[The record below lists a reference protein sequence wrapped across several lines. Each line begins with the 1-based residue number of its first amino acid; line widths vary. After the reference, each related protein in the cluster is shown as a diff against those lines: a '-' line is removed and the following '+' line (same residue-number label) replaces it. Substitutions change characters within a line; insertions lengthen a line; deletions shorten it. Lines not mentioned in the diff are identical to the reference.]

1 MPKGNPGK
9 QTFWRGCTFAA
20 GASFLQSQSL
30 QSQRSAQSCE
40 FMKPSPLAE
49 TSSRRE
55 SAQAGQVLQ
64 ISRFSGY
71 PLCPSDT
78 SAEPLFVGFSF
89 SESGKQR

>member
-1 MPKGNPGK
+1 MMLKGTPAEP
-9 QTFWRGCTFAA
+9 TFREEFSYAC
-20 GASFLQSQSL
+20 GASSL

-55 SAQAGQVLQ
+55 SAQAGQALQ

-71 PLCPSDT
+71 PLYPSDT
-78 SAEPLFVGFSF
+78 LAEPLFVGFSF